1 MIPVLDYWGES
12 SRFSSGA
19 LQTSWGDSTPLSAML
34 YFMLSLPMK
43 EIHIPAQLDREE
55 RERRGFK
62 PPKSLGGVFL
72 RASFVAILGAVMSF
86 FVLTALSIAT
96 LAIFGVVS
104 HRIPNFPNAYRYVGA
119 PGAIVVFFAVWI
131 YAFVVFRRQMKA
143 R

>member
-1 MIPVLDYWGES
+1 MP
-12 SRFSSGA
+12 
-19 LQTSWGDSTPLSAML
+19 
-34 YFMLSLPMK
+34 SLPMK
-43 EIHIPAQLDREE
+43 EIRIPAQLDREE
-55 RERRGFK
+55 RERRGLK

-104 HRIPNFPNAYRYVGA
+104 HRIPDFPNAYRYVGA
-119 PGAIVVFFAVWI
+119 PGAIAVFFAVWI
-131 YAFVVFRRQMKA
+131 YAAVFFRRQMKT